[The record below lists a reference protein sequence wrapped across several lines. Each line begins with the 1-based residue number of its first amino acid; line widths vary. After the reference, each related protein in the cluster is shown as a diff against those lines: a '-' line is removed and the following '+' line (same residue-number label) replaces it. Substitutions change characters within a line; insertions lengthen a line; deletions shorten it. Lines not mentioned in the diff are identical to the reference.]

1 MTNKYIL
8 LLCGLLVGCQTSQKK
23 EAEATPCQ
31 TIDLTTVFE
40 QEPTEISLDE
50 WAKEVRFVPLET
62 SDSVLLTPYIWQLA
76 YYQDQFVIYNNDKI
90 YLFDNAGKF
99 IRMIGSKGEGP
110 EEYLRPGTPCV
121 NETGIRLED
130 GGKRIKTYGWDGKWK
145 HTANLPARLQHVN
158 EVIPLPDG
166 RNIGYVQNISGQ
178 EPIRMYLYRDSTV
191 LDSIPYARKF
201 TPGKIAMVFY
211 NECRA
216 FTDKGDIFVK
226 EMFNDTIYQITNE
239 NKLVPRWA
247 IDAGKYRLEE
257 GERYHLQDPRNSLF
271 VEKNAVQISVIG
283 INRDTMAELFVYD
296 EEGNYL
302 GREIGQIALQHAY
315 GDGMEE
321 SCERTVEAV
330 SNLFYGI
337 PIHGYFAMNMDVI
350 IPLNDAV
357 GGVDV
362 VIGDGDENIEITDG
376 EKRLYQADWEVGEK
390 VHLEGPEAY
399 SFVRNRDMYA
409 PHSAEQRLKRQKQY
423 LEAFARQAKK
433 AVAQDLTL
441 PAKLYTEILPYM
453 VTDISA
459 SEAVYLATQ
468 AVSYTFGQDNLY
480 SLEVTAFAV
489 DIEKP
494 HRF

>member
-1 MTNKYIL
+1 MKGETRIREAETTREKSRKRRKRHRSGRNRKPNRSRTLGRRLAFAALIAAGVLLFL
-8 LLCGLLVGCQTSQKK
+8 LLAGVCAYAWMEYAGRAELKK
-23 EAEATPCQ
+23 KQEALPEGM
-31 TIDLTTVFE
+31 ILE
-40 QEPTEISLDE
+40 
-50 WAKEVRFVPLET
+50 ET
-62 SDSVLLTPYIWQLA
+62 SAAEEL
-76 YYQDQFVIYNNDKI
+76 
-90 YLFDNAGKF
+90 
-99 IRMIGSKGEGP
+99 P
-110 EEYLRPGTPCV
+110 EDAE
-121 NETGIRLED
+121 
-130 GGKRIKTYGWDGKWK
+130 
-145 HTANLPARLQHVN
+145 
-158 EVIPLPDG
+158 
-166 RNIGYVQNISGQ
+166 GQ
-178 EPIRMYLYRDSTV
+178 EPLKDGMLRYQGKT
-191 LDSIPYARKF
+191 YAYQEDVMTFLCMGIDKTGEAKASEDLHRGGQADALF
-201 TPGKIAMVFY
+201 LAVMDPG
-211 NECRA
+211 
-216 FTDKGDIFVK
+216 
-226 EMFNDTIYQITNE
+226 
-239 NKLVPRWA
+239 
-247 IDAGKYRLEE
+247 
-257 GERYHLQDPRNSLF
+257 
-271 VEKNAVQISVIG
+271 EKQISVIG

-362 VIGDGDENIEITDG
+362 VIGEGD
-376 EKRLYQADWEVGEK
+376 EK
-390 VHLEGPEAY
+390 VHLEGQEAY

-480 SLEVTAFAV
+480 SLEGEIRMGEQFEEFYPDETALYELILQVFYEEV
-489 DIEKP
+489 
-494 HRF
+494 

>member
-1 MTNKYIL
+1 MKGETRIREAETTREKSRKRRKRHRSGRNRKPNRSRTLGKRLAFAALIAAGVLLFL
-8 LLCGLLVGCQTSQKK
+8 LLAGVCAYAWMEYAGRAELKK
-23 EAEATPCQ
+23 KQEALPEGM
-31 TIDLTTVFE
+31 ILE
-40 QEPTEISLDE
+40 
-50 WAKEVRFVPLET
+50 ET
-62 SDSVLLTPYIWQLA
+62 SAAEEL
-76 YYQDQFVIYNNDKI
+76 
-90 YLFDNAGKF
+90 
-99 IRMIGSKGEGP
+99 P
-110 EEYLRPGTPCV
+110 EDAE
-121 NETGIRLED
+121 
-130 GGKRIKTYGWDGKWK
+130 
-145 HTANLPARLQHVN
+145 
-158 EVIPLPDG
+158 
-166 RNIGYVQNISGQ
+166 GQ
-178 EPIRMYLYRDSTV
+178 EPLKDGMLRYQGKT
-191 LDSIPYARKF
+191 YAYKEDVMTFLCMGIDKSGEAKASEDLHRGGQADALF
-201 TPGKIAMVFY
+201 LAVMDPG
-211 NECRA
+211 
-216 FTDKGDIFVK
+216 
-226 EMFNDTIYQITNE
+226 
-239 NKLVPRWA
+239 
-247 IDAGKYRLEE
+247 
-257 GERYHLQDPRNSLF
+257 
-271 VEKNAVQISVIG
+271 EKKISVIG
-283 INRDTMAELFVYD
+283 VNRDTMAELFVYD

-362 VIGDGDENIEITDG
+362 VIGDGDE
-376 EKRLYQADWEVGEK
+376 K
-390 VHLEGPEAY
+390 VHLEGQEAY

-468 AVSYTFGQDNLY
+468 AVSYTFGQDDLY
-480 SLEVTAFAV
+480 SLQGEIRMGEQFEEFYPDETALYELILRIFYEE
-489 DIEKP
+489 I
-494 HRF
+494 

>member
-1 MTNKYIL
+1 MKGETRIREAETTRGKSRKRRKRHRSGRNRKPNRSRTLGKRLAFAALIAAGVLLFL
-8 LLCGLLVGCQTSQKK
+8 LLAGVCAYAWMEYAGRAELKK
-23 EAEATPCQ
+23 KQEALPEGM
-31 TIDLTTVFE
+31 ILE
-40 QEPTEISLDE
+40 
-50 WAKEVRFVPLET
+50 ET
-62 SDSVLLTPYIWQLA
+62 SAAEEL
-76 YYQDQFVIYNNDKI
+76 
-90 YLFDNAGKF
+90 
-99 IRMIGSKGEGP
+99 P
-110 EEYLRPGTPCV
+110 EDAE
-121 NETGIRLED
+121 
-130 GGKRIKTYGWDGKWK
+130 
-145 HTANLPARLQHVN
+145 
-158 EVIPLPDG
+158 
-166 RNIGYVQNISGQ
+166 GQ
-178 EPIRMYLYRDSTV
+178 EPLKDGMLRYQGKT
-191 LDSIPYARKF
+191 YAYKEDVMTFLCMGIDKSGEAKASEDLHRGGQADALF
-201 TPGKIAMVFY
+201 LAVMDPG
-211 NECRA
+211 
-216 FTDKGDIFVK
+216 
-226 EMFNDTIYQITNE
+226 
-239 NKLVPRWA
+239 
-247 IDAGKYRLEE
+247 
-257 GERYHLQDPRNSLF
+257 
-271 VEKNAVQISVIG
+271 EKKISVIG
-283 INRDTMAELFVYD
+283 VNRDTMAELFVYD

-362 VIGDGDENIEITDG
+362 VIGDGDE
-376 EKRLYQADWEVGEK
+376 K
-390 VHLEGPEAY
+390 VHLEGQEAY

-480 SLEVTAFAV
+480 SLEGEIRMGEQFEEFYPDETALYELILQVFYEEV
-489 DIEKP
+489 
-494 HRF
+494 

>member
-1 MTNKYIL
+1 MKGETRSRTLGRRLTLAALIAADVL
-8 LLCGLLVGCQTSQKK
+8 LLLLLIGICAYAWMEHAGRAELKKKREALPEGMILEETSA
-23 EAEATPCQ
+23 AEELQESAE
-31 TIDLTTVFE
+31 E
-40 QEPTEISLDE
+40 QEPLKDGMLRYQGRTYAYQEDVMTFLCMGIDKTGE
-50 WAKEVRFVPLET
+50 AKASEDLHRGGQADALF
-62 SDSVLLTPYIWQLA
+62 LA
-76 YYQDQFVIYNNDKI
+76 VMD
-90 YLFDNAGKF
+90 
-99 IRMIGSKGEGP
+99 
-110 EEYLRPGTPCV
+110 
-121 NETGIRLED
+121 
-130 GGKRIKTYGWDGKWK
+130 
-145 HTANLPARLQHVN
+145 
-158 EVIPLPDG
+158 
-166 RNIGYVQNISGQ
+166 
-178 EPIRMYLYRDSTV
+178 
-191 LDSIPYARKF
+191 
-201 TPGKIAMVFY
+201 PGK
-211 NECRA
+211 
-216 FTDKGDIFVK
+216 K
-226 EMFNDTIYQITNE
+226 
-239 NKLVPRWA
+239 
-247 IDAGKYRLEE
+247 
-257 GERYHLQDPRNSLF
+257 
-271 VEKNAVQISVIG
+271 QISVIG

-362 VIGDGDENIEITDG
+362 VIGDGDE
-376 EKRLYQADWEVGEK
+376 K
-390 VHLEGPEAY
+390 VHLEGQEAY

-423 LEAFARQAKK
+423 LEAFALQAKK
-433 AVAQDLTL
+433 AVVQDLTL

-480 SLEVTAFAV
+480 SLEGEIRMGEQFEEFYPDETALYELILQVFYEEV
-489 DIEKP
+489 
-494 HRF
+494 

>member
-1 MTNKYIL
+1 MKGETRIREAETTREKSRKRRKRHRSGRNRKPNRSRTLGKRLAFAALIAAGVLLFL
-8 LLCGLLVGCQTSQKK
+8 LLAGVCAYAWMEYAGRAELKK
-23 EAEATPCQ
+23 KQEALPEGM
-31 TIDLTTVFE
+31 ILE
-40 QEPTEISLDE
+40 
-50 WAKEVRFVPLET
+50 ET
-62 SDSVLLTPYIWQLA
+62 SAAEEL
-76 YYQDQFVIYNNDKI
+76 
-90 YLFDNAGKF
+90 
-99 IRMIGSKGEGP
+99 P
-110 EEYLRPGTPCV
+110 EDAE
-121 NETGIRLED
+121 
-130 GGKRIKTYGWDGKWK
+130 
-145 HTANLPARLQHVN
+145 
-158 EVIPLPDG
+158 
-166 RNIGYVQNISGQ
+166 GQ
-178 EPIRMYLYRDSTV
+178 EPLKDGMLRYQGKT
-191 LDSIPYARKF
+191 YAYKEDVMTFLCMGIDKSGEAKASEDLHRGGQADALF
-201 TPGKIAMVFY
+201 LAVMDPGK
-211 NECRA
+211 
-216 FTDKGDIFVK
+216 K
-226 EMFNDTIYQITNE
+226 
-239 NKLVPRWA
+239 
-247 IDAGKYRLEE
+247 
-257 GERYHLQDPRNSLF
+257 
-271 VEKNAVQISVIG
+271 QISVIG

-362 VIGDGDENIEITDG
+362 VIGDGDE
-376 EKRLYQADWEVGEK
+376 K
-390 VHLEGPEAY
+390 VHLEGQEAY

-480 SLEVTAFAV
+480 SLEGEIRMGEQFEEFYPDETALYELILQVFYEEV
-489 DIEKP
+489 
-494 HRF
+494 

>member
-1 MTNKYIL
+1 MKGETRIREAETTREKSRKRRKRHRSGRNRKPNRRRTLGKRLAFAALIAAGVLLFL
-8 LLCGLLVGCQTSQKK
+8 LLAGVCAYAWMEYAGRAELKK
-23 EAEATPCQ
+23 KQEALPEGM
-31 TIDLTTVFE
+31 ILE
-40 QEPTEISLDE
+40 
-50 WAKEVRFVPLET
+50 ET
-62 SDSVLLTPYIWQLA
+62 SAAEEL
-76 YYQDQFVIYNNDKI
+76 
-90 YLFDNAGKF
+90 
-99 IRMIGSKGEGP
+99 P
-110 EEYLRPGTPCV
+110 EDAE
-121 NETGIRLED
+121 
-130 GGKRIKTYGWDGKWK
+130 
-145 HTANLPARLQHVN
+145 
-158 EVIPLPDG
+158 
-166 RNIGYVQNISGQ
+166 GQ
-178 EPIRMYLYRDSTV
+178 EPLKDGMLRYQGKT
-191 LDSIPYARKF
+191 YAYKEDVMTFLCMGIDKSGEAKASEDLHRGGQADALF
-201 TPGKIAMVFY
+201 LAVMDPGK
-211 NECRA
+211 
-216 FTDKGDIFVK
+216 K
-226 EMFNDTIYQITNE
+226 
-239 NKLVPRWA
+239 
-247 IDAGKYRLEE
+247 
-257 GERYHLQDPRNSLF
+257 
-271 VEKNAVQISVIG
+271 QISVIG

-362 VIGDGDENIEITDG
+362 VIGDGDE
-376 EKRLYQADWEVGEK
+376 K
-390 VHLEGPEAY
+390 VHLEGQEAY
-399 SFVRNRDMYA
+399 SFVRNRDMYV

-480 SLEVTAFAV
+480 SLEGEIRMGEQFEEFYPDETALYELILQVFYEEV
-489 DIEKP
+489 
-494 HRF
+494 

>member
-1 MTNKYIL
+1 MKGETRIREAETTREKSRKRRKRHRSGRNRKPNRSRTLGKRLAFAALIAAGVLLFL
-8 LLCGLLVGCQTSQKK
+8 LLAGVCAYAWMEYAGRAELKK
-23 EAEATPCQ
+23 KQEALPEGM
-31 TIDLTTVFE
+31 ILE
-40 QEPTEISLDE
+40 
-50 WAKEVRFVPLET
+50 ET
-62 SDSVLLTPYIWQLA
+62 SAAEEL
-76 YYQDQFVIYNNDKI
+76 
-90 YLFDNAGKF
+90 
-99 IRMIGSKGEGP
+99 P
-110 EEYLRPGTPCV
+110 EDAE
-121 NETGIRLED
+121 
-130 GGKRIKTYGWDGKWK
+130 
-145 HTANLPARLQHVN
+145 
-158 EVIPLPDG
+158 
-166 RNIGYVQNISGQ
+166 GQ
-178 EPIRMYLYRDSTV
+178 EPLKDGMLRYQGKT
-191 LDSIPYARKF
+191 YAYKEDVMTFLCMGIDKSGEAKASEDLHRGGQADALF
-201 TPGKIAMVFY
+201 LAVMDPG
-211 NECRA
+211 
-216 FTDKGDIFVK
+216 
-226 EMFNDTIYQITNE
+226 
-239 NKLVPRWA
+239 
-247 IDAGKYRLEE
+247 
-257 GERYHLQDPRNSLF
+257 
-271 VEKNAVQISVIG
+271 EKKISVIG
-283 INRDTMAELFVYD
+283 VNRDTMAELFVYD

-362 VIGDGDENIEITDG
+362 VIGDGDE
-376 EKRLYQADWEVGEK
+376 K
-390 VHLEGPEAY
+390 VHLEGQEAY

-468 AVSYTFGQDNLY
+468 AVSYTFGQDDLY
-480 SLEVTAFAV
+480 SLQGEIRMGEQFEEFYPDETALYELILQVFYEEV
-489 DIEKP
+489 
-494 HRF
+494 

>member
-1 MTNKYIL
+1 MKGETRIREAETTRERSRKRGQRRRSCRNRKPNRSRTLGRRLTLAALIAAGVLLFL
-8 LLCGLLVGCQTSQKK
+8 LLIGICAYAWMEYVGRAELKK
-23 EAEATPCQ
+23 KQEALPEGM
-31 TIDLTTVFE
+31 ILE
-40 QEPTEISLDE
+40 
-50 WAKEVRFVPLET
+50 ET
-62 SDSVLLTPYIWQLA
+62 SA
-76 YYQDQFVIYNNDKI
+76 AEEF
-90 YLFDNAGKF
+90 
-99 IRMIGSKGEGP
+99 P
-110 EEYLRPGTPCV
+110 EDAE
-121 NETGIRLED
+121 
-130 GGKRIKTYGWDGKWK
+130 
-145 HTANLPARLQHVN
+145 
-158 EVIPLPDG
+158 
-166 RNIGYVQNISGQ
+166 GQ
-178 EPIRMYLYRDSTV
+178 EPLKDGMLRYQGRT
-191 LDSIPYARKF
+191 YAYQEDVMTFLCMGIDKSGEAKASEDLHRGGQADALF
-201 TPGKIAMVFY
+201 LAVMDPG
-211 NECRA
+211 
-216 FTDKGDIFVK
+216 
-226 EMFNDTIYQITNE
+226 
-239 NKLVPRWA
+239 
-247 IDAGKYRLEE
+247 
-257 GERYHLQDPRNSLF
+257 
-271 VEKNAVQISVIG
+271 EKKISVIG
-283 INRDTMAELFVYD
+283 VNRDTMAELFVYD

-423 LEAFARQAKK
+423 LEAFAWQAKK

-480 SLEVTAFAV
+480 SLEGEIRMGEQFEEFYPDETALYELILQVFYEEV
-489 DIEKP
+489 
-494 HRF
+494 

>member
-1 MTNKYIL
+1 MKGETRSRTLGRRLTLAALIAAGVLLFL
-8 LLCGLLVGCQTSQKK
+8 LLIGICAYAWMEHAGRTELKKKQEALPEGMILEETSA
-23 EAEATPCQ
+23 AEELQESAE
-31 TIDLTTVFE
+31 E
-40 QEPTEISLDE
+40 QEPLKDGML
-50 WAKEVRFVPLET
+50 R
-62 SDSVLLTPYIWQLA
+62 
-76 YYQDQFVIYNNDKI
+76 YQ
-90 YLFDNAGKF
+90 G
-99 IRMIGSKGEGP
+99 
-110 EEYLRPGTPCV
+110 
-121 NETGIRLED
+121 
-130 GGKRIKTYGWDGKWK
+130 KTYAYQEDVMTFLCMGIDKTGKAK
-145 HTANLPARLQHVN
+145 ASEDLHR
-158 EVIPLPDG
+158 G
-166 RNIGYVQNISGQ
+166 GQ
-178 EPIRMYLYRDSTV
+178 ADALFLAVMD
-191 LDSIPYARKF
+191 
-201 TPGKIAMVFY
+201 PGK
-211 NECRA
+211 
-216 FTDKGDIFVK
+216 K
-226 EMFNDTIYQITNE
+226 
-239 NKLVPRWA
+239 
-247 IDAGKYRLEE
+247 
-257 GERYHLQDPRNSLF
+257 
-271 VEKNAVQISVIG
+271 QISVIG

-362 VIGDGDENIEITDG
+362 VIGDGDE
-376 EKRLYQADWEVGEK
+376 K
-390 VHLEGPEAY
+390 VHLEGQEAY

-423 LEAFARQAKK
+423 LEAFALQAKK

-480 SLEVTAFAV
+480 SLEGEIRMGEQFEEFYPDETALYELILQVFYEEV
-489 DIEKP
+489 
-494 HRF
+494 